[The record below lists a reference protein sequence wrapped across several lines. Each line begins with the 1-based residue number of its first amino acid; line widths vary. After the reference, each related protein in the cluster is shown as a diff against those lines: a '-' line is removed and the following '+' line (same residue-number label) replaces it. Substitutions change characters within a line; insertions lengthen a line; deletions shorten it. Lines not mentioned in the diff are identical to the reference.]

1 MADIF
6 CFGGGDNTSR
16 IGRVRDASGR
26 HSTWADGRC
35 RRRHHCH
42 GCVYCIFGPP
52 SKHTDKRTVFF
63 LLEPLHVF
71 AGGSAAAA
79 GELVEKQGGTVLK
92 YLFVAE
98 ATSLG
103 GAAKLGAPVYSIAK
117 FDD

>member
-1 MADIF
+1 MA
-6 CFGGGDNTSR
+6 R
-16 IGRVRDASGR
+16 
-26 HSTWADGRC
+26 
-35 RRRHHCH
+35 
-42 GCVYCIFGPP
+42 
-52 SKHTDKRTVFF
+52 
-63 LLEPLHVF
+63 F

-98 ATSLG
+98 ATYLG

>member
-1 MADIF
+1 MQADAIKP
-6 CFGGGDNTSR
+6 GQTVVVVDDIIATG
-16 IGRVRDASGR
+16 V
-26 HSTWADGRC
+26 STVSSAPRA
-35 RRRHHCH
+35 
-42 GCVYCIFGPP
+42 
-52 SKHTDKRTVFF
+52 KHTDKRTVFS

-98 ATSLG
+98 ATYLG